1 MFSGRRSQQNCII
14 LFVLIACCVLLL
26 LLKWPFYLKFS
37 GKSERC
43 LVYSPAYPS
52 AGGPGCRPRCVDK
65 EGKKKSMYGS
75 GAAFYNDIHQ
85 TWPKELVKN
94 MKLAASILKKYGQ
107 PRSIDTEG
115 GRELHLTFDYYCC
128 YTDEEGIKIAQ
139 FLNSYSWKPHEVWFD
154 RLECAI
160 HGYNDAVSLVLM
172 ADKKSQ
178 EDLTGWA
185 LKNGRDLEIRTGV
198 HKHIP
203 HTRLQNFH
211 MTLGKVNQSYF
222 PVQSAV
228 EEINRVIPRGK
239 WHKTPVILR
248 RPVCYRCDKLLTS
261 KSKID

>member
-1 MFSGRRSQQNCII
+1 MCWFYSLNGHSTSSFPVSLKDVWFI
-14 LFVLIACCVLLL
+14 VLRILLL
-26 LLKWPFYLKFS
+26 AARVVVQDVSIKK
-37 GKSERC
+37 GRKSPC
-43 LVYSPAYPS
+43 MGPARRFITTSTKP
-52 AGGPGCRPRCVDK
+52 GPK
-65 EGKKKSMYGS
+65 NLS
-75 GAAFYNDIHQ
+75 
-85 TWPKELVKN
+85 N

-172 ADKKSQ
+172 VDKKSQ
-178 EDLTGWA
+178 EDLTRWA
-185 LKNGRDLEIRTGV
+185 LKNEQDLEIRTGV

-211 MTLGKVNQSYF
+211 MTLGTVNQSYF